1 MAFDACFLAGI
12 VHELREKLVGA
23 RVEKVQQ
30 PEKDEI
36 LLQMHR
42 GREDYRLSIS
52 AGANSPRVNLTTII
66 KENPKAAP
74 MFCMLLRKHLTGSKV
89 SDIRQLGFE
98 RAMEM
103 EFEAYD
109 ELGFASKKYLIAE
122 IMGKYSNLIFCDK
135 DRKILSA
142 IKIVDF
148 TTSQK
153 RQILPGMIY
162 ELPPAQNKEN
172 PLTAQREQ
180 FLTLYRERN
189 GDAAPE
195 KFIMGNYFGIAALT
209 AREIANGIAPQDA
222 ESLWTSFE
230 RVMQGIREGNFHP
243 TMVLDAA
250 GKPFEFSFMPIHQY
264 GNSAETRAYPDFGTL
279 IDAYFGTREKAE
291 RMQQRANDIFH
302 LLTNAENRLTK
313 KLALQEADLAAC
325 AEKEHFK
332 LCGDVITANIYRLK
346 RGAVSATLPNYYVDP
361 AEDMEVALDSRLTPA
376 QNAQRY
382 YKKYNKAKA
391 AERELTHQIALG
403 RAELQYIHTVF
414 DALTKAETENDL
426 QEIRMELYQSGYA
439 SRMKNYNANFSA
451 AIKKMQHKP
460 LEFVTDGGYR
470 LLCGKNNTQN
480 DYVTTKLA
488 AKGDWW
494 FHVKNAAGSHVV
506 MVSDGV
512 EPSER
517 DFTQAAMVA
526 AYYSSQRDGQN
537 VAVDYTYAKN
547 VKKPAGAKPGYVI
560 YHTNWTAYVTPNASE
575 VERIKKK

>member
-23 RVEKVQQ
+23 RVEKAQQ

-42 GREDYRLSIS
+42 GREDYRLSVS

-66 KENPKAAP
+66 KENPKSAP

-89 SDIRQLGFE
+89 ADIRQLGFE

-109 ELGFASKKYLIAE
+109 ELGFAAKKYLIAE

-180 FLTLYRERN
+180 FLALYRERN
-189 GDAAPE
+189 DSAAPE
-195 KFIMGNYFGIAALT
+195 KFIMGNYLGIAALT

-250 GKPFEFSFMPIHQY
+250 GKPFEFSFMPIQQY
-264 GNSAETRAYPDFGTL
+264 GNAAETRAYPDFGTL
-279 IDAYFGTREKAE
+279 IDAYFGTREKTE

-346 RGAVSATLPNYYVDP
+346 RGAERAVLPNYYADP
-361 AEDMEVALDSRLTPA
+361 VEDMEIALDSRLTPA

-451 AIKKMQHKP
+451 AVKKMQHKP

-506 MVSDGV
+506 MVSDGE

-560 YHTNWTAYVTPNASE
+560 YHTNWTAYVTPDASE